1 MEEYM
6 NGIFEWLTRPT
17 RSDSDKVENNVP
29 DEMRDAIDRVALFIA
44 RCEKAM
50 LGDYYA
56 ATRVGRDASALVIW
70 AFKND
75 RRNSRFVAFLENR
88 TADDNSDLSADHT
101 A

>member
-1 MEEYM
+1 M
-6 NGIFEWLTRPT
+6 NRIINWISRPT
-17 RSDSDKVENNVP
+17 QRDENKAGNNVP
-29 DEMRDAIDRVALFIA
+29 DEIRDAIDRVALFVA

-56 ATRVGRDASALVIW
+56 ATRVGQDVSALVIW
-70 AFKND
+70 AFNND

-88 TADDNSDLSADHT
+88 NADDKSDVSAART